1 MVKVMASINVNVM
14 SKDLWKKLVW
24 ERAWMS
30 EGNQWNEYILVAE
43 NQKFDLIKQVSAFPG
58 YSVWW
63 LIADH
68 HQGYMRK
75 CETMVKLLCHASL
88 LKSDDVRLLKASF
101 CAKSCIMCD
110 NAAYEDANH
119 MIMQCSYH
127 SNTQLEMY
135 DEMNRMIPNV
145 DIMCSVGVLLGKCI
159 DGWEYNHMV
168 LLWMIS
174 CTYIA

>member
-1 MVKVMASINVNVM
+1 MKSTFNLEVIHASMSMKLCQSGVRSCSMTGVPRHLVQELNVGTV
-14 SKDLWKKLVW
+14 
-24 ERAWMS
+24 
-30 EGNQWNEYILVAE
+30 
-43 NQKFDLIKQVSAFPG
+43 
-58 YSVWW
+58 
-63 LIADH
+63 ADH

-159 DGWEYNHMV
+159 DGWEHNHMV

-174 CTYIA
+174 FTYIA